1 MNAYD
6 ERARAQAI
14 RNLAPIAKG
23 GKGQVVTI
31 NTPGA
36 PGTHDPMTDTT
47 SGGSP
52 PASHETSGVE
62 TKYKADSIDGTVI
75 QRGDVLFLLSPV
87 KLDGSD
93 LPTPV
98 ADSDTLTTADGEW
111 LVKHVETIRPAGL
124 AAMHKLQLR
133 KGG

>member
-1 MNAYD
+1 MATYD
-6 ERARAQAI
+6 QRARAQAI
-14 RNLAPIAKG
+14 RQLAPVAKG
-23 GKGQVVTI
+23 GRGQAVTVT
-31 NTPGA
+31 TPGT

-87 KLDGSD
+87 KLDGAD

-98 ADSDTLTTADGEW
+98 ADRDTLSTADGTW
-111 LVKHVETIRPAGL
+111 LVKHVETIRPTGL
-124 AAMHKLQLR
+124 TVMHKLQLR